1 MIKGG
6 NLMKSVLVT
15 GGARG
20 IGKAICKKFAEEGYF
35 VFINYNKSENE
46 AKKLQKEIGENSKIY
61 KADVSSFEEVS
72 QMVDEILKEFKKIDV
87 LINNAGIA
95 EQKVFG
101 DITLADWRKMFSVN
115 CDGVYNVTHS
125 VLPSMIHE
133 KCGSIINI
141 ASIWG
146 EVGASCE
153 VHYSA
158 SKAAV
163 IGFTKALSKE
173 VAPSGIRVNCVSPGI
188 IETDMMFSMS
198 EEEKKEL
205 IEETPL
211 GRFGTGEDIAKS
223 VFYLSEDTFITGQ
236 ILGSNGGFVIY

>member
-1 MIKGG
+1 
-6 NLMKSVLVT
+6 MKTVLVT

-35 VFINYNKSENE
+35 VLINYNNSGV
-46 AKKLQKEIGENSKIY
+46 AAIKLTEEIGKDRCRAY
-61 KADVSSFEEVS
+61 KADVSNYDEVS
-72 QMVDEILKEFKKIDV
+72 AMVCDILKEFKNIDV

-101 DITLADWRKMFSVN
+101 DIMPDDWRRMFSVN
-115 CDGVYNVTHS
+115 CDGVYNVTHCT
-125 VLPSMIHE
+125 LPSMIHE
-133 KCGSIINI
+133 KRGSIINI
-141 ASIWG
+141 ASMWG

-198 EEEKKEL
+198 EEEKREL
-205 IEETPL
+205 KEETPL
-211 GRFGTGEDIAKS
+211 GRFGNGEDIARS
-223 VFYLSEDTFITGQ
+223 VFFLSEDTFITGQ
-236 ILGSNGGFVIY
+236 VLGSNGGFVIY

>member
-1 MIKGG
+1 
-6 NLMKSVLVT
+6 MKSVLVT

-20 IGKAICKKFAEEGYF
+20 IGKAICKKFAAEGYF
-35 VFINYNKSENE
+35 VFINYNKSEVE
-46 AKKLQKEIGENSKIY
+46 AQKLQKEIGKNCKIF

-72 QMVDEILKEFKKIDV
+72 QMVGEILSEFKKIDV
-87 LINNAGIA
+87 LVNNAGIA

-101 DITLADWRKMFSVN
+101 DITPEDWKKMFSVN
-115 CDGVYNVTHS
+115 CDGVYNVTYN

-198 EEEKKEL
+198 DEEKKEL
-205 IEETPL
+205 INETPL

>member
-1 MIKGG
+1 
-6 NLMKSVLVT
+6 MKSVLVT
-15 GGARG
+15 GGSRG
-20 IGKAICKKFAEEGYF
+20 IGKAICKKFAAEGYF
-35 VFINYNKSENE
+35 VFINYNQSENE
-46 AKKLQKEIGENSKIY
+46 AKKLQKEIGENCKII
-61 KADVSSFEEVS
+61 KADVSSFEQVS
-72 QMVDEILKEFKKIDV
+72 QMTEEILKEFKKIDV

-95 EQKVFG
+95 EQKLFG
-101 DITLADWRKMFSVN
+101 DITPEEWRKMFSVN
-115 CDGVYNVTHS
+115 CDGVYNVTYN

-163 IGFTKALSKE
+163 IGFTKALAKE

-198 EEEKKEL
+198 PEEREEL
-205 IEETPL
+205 ISETPL